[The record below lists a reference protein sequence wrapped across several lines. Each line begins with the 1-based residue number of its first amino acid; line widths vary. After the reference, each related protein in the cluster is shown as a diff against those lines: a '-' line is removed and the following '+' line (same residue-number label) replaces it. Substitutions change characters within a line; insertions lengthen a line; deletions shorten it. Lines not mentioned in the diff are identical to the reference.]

1 MPISGSRD
9 LMSSSEDGHRRK
21 VRQKKSRSQ
30 QQEKRSYSAKTEC
43 FSRSMS
49 PRSFIKVTKV
59 KGDRSKSSSR
69 SDSRLRSH
77 STTVIIFEGR

>member
-1 MPISGSRD
+1 MPRSGSHD
-9 LMSSSEDGHRRK
+9 LMSSSENGHRCK
-21 VRQKKSRSQ
+21 ARQTKSRSK

-43 FSRSMS
+43 FSGSRS

-69 SDSRLRSH
+69 SESRLRTH
-77 STTVIIFEGR
+77 STPVIIFVGR